1 MNSIFPGG
9 QIPSMGDS
17 RPPFP
22 PAPGDPPNGGP
33 RPPIPPGGP
42 RRRTRGAARLVRG
55 LYVSLALLTFFA
67 VFVATVG
74 AREALA
80 SRTQAVR
87 QTIAANPPLSRTII
101 VNSTWTDV
109 QGALASASLYG
120 PPPAVTA
127 STISAIGGQLRGD
140 FDRGSVSLGPAGA
153 DLSLMTTGLNLL
165 PSTLP
170 GTGGTAVRIEVT
182 ERQPFPE
189 QMRLVAGRYPVA
201 TPAPSPAASAGM
213 PVIVQPGAKPII
225 VNPSTGRPIA
235 VKPGG
240 KHPAPAPKLPTL
252 EVAMSTQTA
261 ARFGLH
267 AGAKFVMT
275 GPESAQTGKIVRV
288 TVLVT
293 GIVAPTDPTSNFWTA
308 DPTILAPGLQGPNDN
323 PYWAGAAM
331 VGPGET
337 QELENY
343 FGTASLQLEWVF
355 PVDASSL
362 TGQQVQPLTTA
373 LGDLTSQ
380 VPTLTGNLAPV
391 APTLTTNS
399 SLQFALEQFTAT
411 AQSVDTLLWLLYVS
425 LVITGLAV
433 LLLAG
438 RMVAMRRR
446 AELTVIRARG
456 ASLRQI
462 AFGTAGGAALVC
474 IPAAA
479 IAVALAIIAVPGA
492 GSAQA
497 AGAAGGWWPPIA
509 ILVVAVGGPAL
520 IAAWQH
526 RLPKPGIAD
535 RRQTR
540 ARTRLIVEVML
551 IAAAVAGIV
560 VFRSQGSQAGSGVNF
575 YTSSAP
581 ALVAIPVVIVVLRLY
596 PLVLRGLL
604 RLSTRTSR
612 APAFLG
618 LARASRTALTPALPA
633 FALVLAL
640 TVAAFAGMVRDA
652 VTNGEVAA
660 SWQTTGADVRVTP
673 APNLIITPTAVR
685 EIASVPGVTHATG
698 VFNEFWSTPAGAQL
712 TVLAVD
718 PASYAALVASSQ
730 GFPQVP
736 AGLLAVPAR
745 AGAAQPVLAS
755 PQALADL
762 GHGVVSLTTFQAQEA
777 AIPVRVAGVLSG
789 TPALPGGGAFV
800 VVPVAAIRST
810 ATPPVPTP
818 VTEMLLNGGSI
829 DHARLSAV
837 VGRLLFG
844 GTVGYRSDVLSGL
857 AGGPLQRGAFTLFT
871 LAVGVAAALGLAV
884 MLLELALGASERDA
898 TLARLATMGLGE
910 GQRARVVA
918 LEVLPAVIAAALAAW
933 ACAVALPRV
942 LAPDI
947 DLSVFT
953 GSSNSV
959 PLAANVAS
967 VAVPILGLAVVAV
980 VALGIEIRWGR
991 RRGAASLRVGE

>member
-1 MNSIFPGG
+1 MRN
-9 QIPSMGDS
+9 
-17 RPPFP
+17 RP
-22 PAPGDPPNGGP
+22 
-33 RPPIPPGGP
+33 
-42 RRRTRGAARLVRG
+42 VRG
-55 LYVSLALLTFFA
+55 IYVSLALLTFFA
-67 VFVATVG
+67 VFVGTVG

-80 SRTQAVR
+80 SRTQAIR
-87 QTIAANPPLSRTII
+87 QTIAANPALSRTIT
-101 VNSTWTDV
+101 VNSTLHDV
-109 QGALASASLYG
+109 QGALASESLYG
-120 PPPAVTA
+120 PPPTVTP
-127 STISAIGGQLRGD
+127 STISAIGGQLHHD
-140 FDRGSVSLGPAGA
+140 FDRGSVTLSPVSG
-153 DLSLMTTGLNLL
+153 DLSLMTTGLSLL

-170 GTGGTAVRIEVT
+170 GTGGTSVKIEIT

-189 QMRLVAGRYPVA
+189 AMRLVAGRYPVA
-201 TPAPSPAASAGM
+201 TPVPTTPTSAGM
-213 PVIVQPGAKPII
+213 PVITQPGAKPVI
-225 VNPSTGRPIA
+225 VNPSTGKPIA

-240 KHPAPAPKLPTL
+240 KHPAPKPKLPTL

-261 ARFGLH
+261 AKFGLR
-267 AGAKFVMT
+267 AGAKFLMI
-275 GPESAQTGKIVRV
+275 GPESAQTGKQVQLN
-288 TVLVT
+288 VLVT

-308 DPTILAPGLQGPNDN
+308 DPTILTPGLQGPTDN
-323 PYWAGAAM
+323 PYWAGAVM
-331 VGPGET
+331 VGPGEN

-343 FGTASLQLEWVF
+343 FGPSNLQIEWVF
-355 PVDASSL
+355 PLNVNAL
-362 TGQQVQPLTTA
+362 TGQQVQPLSDA
-373 LGDLTSQ
+373 IGNLTGQ

-391 APTLTTNS
+391 APTLATSS
-399 SLQFALEQFTAT
+399 SLQFALEAFIAT
-411 AQSVDTLLWLLYVS
+411 AESVDTLLWLLYVS
-425 LVITGLAV
+425 LTITGLAV

-446 AELTVIRARG
+446 GELTLIRARG
-456 ASLRQI
+456 ASLRQM
-462 AFGTAGGAALVC
+462 AFSTAGGAALVC
-474 IPAAA
+474 LPAAV
-479 IAVALAIIAVPGA
+479 IAAVLAIVAVPGA
-492 GSAQA
+492 GSVQA

-526 RLPKPGIAD
+526 RLPKPGITD
-535 RRQTR
+535 RRESR
-540 ARTRLIVEVML
+540 ARTRLIVELML
-551 IAAAVAGIV
+551 IAAAVAGLI
-560 VFRSQGSQAGSGVNF
+560 VFRNQGLQAGSGVDF
-575 YTSSAP
+575 YTSAAP
-581 ALVAIPVVIVVLRLY
+581 VLVAIPVVIVVLRLY
-596 PLVLRGLL
+596 PLVLHGLL

-660 SWQTTGADVRVTP
+660 SWQANGADVTVTP
-673 APNLIITPTAVR
+673 AANLIIPPTAVR

-698 VFNEFWSTPAGAQL
+698 VFNEFWTTPAGAQL

-718 PASYAALVASSQ
+718 PASYAALAAGSQ
-730 GFPQVP
+730 GFPPVD
-736 AGLLAVPAR
+736 AGLIPVAR
-745 AGAAQPVLAS
+745 TAGAPQPVLAS
-755 PQALADL
+755 PQAVADL
-762 GHGVVSLTTFQAQEA
+762 GHGVVSLSTHQAQEA
-777 AIPVRVAGVLSG
+777 AIPVRVAGVLSS
-789 TPALPGGGAFV
+789 TPALPAGGAFV
-800 VVPVAAIRST
+800 IMPIAAIKST

-837 VGRLLFG
+837 AGHLLFG
-844 GTVGYRSDVLSGL
+844 GTVTYRSDVLSAL
-857 AGGPLQRGAFTLFT
+857 TGGPLQHGAFTLFT

-910 GQRARVVA
+910 GQRAWVVA
-918 LEVLPAVIAAALAAW
+918 LEVLPAVIAAAVAAW

-947 DLSVFT
+947 NLSVFT
-953 GSSNSV
+953 GTSNSV
-959 PLAANVAS
+959 ALVANVAS
-967 VAVPILGLAVVAV
+967 IAVPLLGLALVAV

>member
-1 MNSIFPGG
+1 MRNL
-9 QIPSMGDS
+9 
-17 RPPFP
+17 
-22 PAPGDPPNGGP
+22 A
-33 RPPIPPGGP
+33 
-42 RRRTRGAARLVRG
+42 VRG
-55 LYVSLALLTFFA
+55 IYISLALLTFFA

-80 SRTQAVR
+80 SRTQALR
-87 QTIAANPPLSRTII
+87 QTIAANPALTRTII
-101 VNSTWTDV
+101 VTSTWADV
-109 QGALASASLYG
+109 QGALASSSPYG
-120 PPPAVTA
+120 APPAVTP

-140 FDRGSVSLGPAGA
+140 FNRGPVSLGPASA

-170 GTGGTAVRIEVT
+170 GTGGTPVKLEVT
-182 ERQPFPE
+182 ERQPFPN

-201 TPAPSPAASAGM
+201 TPAPSPATSAGM
-213 PVIVQPGAKPII
+213 PVVVQPGAKPVV
-225 VNPSTGRPIA
+225 VNPSTGKPIA
-235 VKPGG
+235 VKPGTP
-240 KHPAPAPKLPTL
+240 KAPPLPTL

-261 ARFGLH
+261 AKFGLQV
-267 AGAKFVMT
+267 GAKFEMT
-275 GPESAQTGKIVRV
+275 GPESAQTGHIVKV
-288 TVLVT
+288 NVLVT
-293 GIVAPTDPTSNFWTA
+293 GIVAPTDRTANFWTA
-308 DPTILAPGLQGPNDN
+308 DPTIVVPGLQGPTDN

-337 QELENY
+337 QELEHY

-355 PVDASSL
+355 PLAVNSVTA
-362 TGQQVQPLTTA
+362 QQVQALSTA
-373 LGDLTSQ
+373 LGTLTSQ

-399 SLQFALEQFTAT
+399 SLQFALEQFIAT

-425 LVITGLAV
+425 LTVTGLAV

-446 AELTVIRARG
+446 AELAVIRARG

-462 AFGTAGGAALVC
+462 AVSTAGGAALVC
-474 IPAAA
+474 VPAAV
-479 IAVALAIIAVPGA
+479 IAVVLAIIVVPGA
-492 GSAQA
+492 GSVQA
-497 AGAAGGWWPPIA
+497 AGAAGGWWPPVA
-509 ILVVAVGGPAL
+509 VLVVAVCGPAL

-551 IAAAVAGIV
+551 IAASVAGLV
-560 VFRSQGSQAGSGVNF
+560 VFRNQGSQAGSGVNF

-581 ALVAIPVVIVVLRLY
+581 VLVAVPVVIVVLRLY

-660 SWQTTGADVRVTP
+660 SWQTTGADVTVTP

-685 EIASVPGVTHATG
+685 EIAGVPGVTHATG
-698 VFNEFWSTPAGAQL
+698 VYNTLWSTPAGAQL

-730 GFPQVP
+730 GFPAVDP
-736 AGLLAVPAR
+736 ASIAVPTH

-762 GHGVVSLTTFQAQEA
+762 GHGVVSLATYQGQEA
-777 AIPVRVAGVLSG
+777 AIPVRVAGVVSS

-800 VVPVAAIRST
+800 IMPVAAIKST

-818 VTEMLLNGGSI
+818 VTLMLLNGGSI
-829 DHARLSAV
+829 DRARLSAV
-837 VGRLLFG
+837 TGHLLFG
-844 GTVGYRSDVLSGL
+844 STVTYRSDALSGL
-857 AGGPLQRGAFTLFT
+857 TSGPLQHGAFTLFT

-910 GQRARVVA
+910 GQRAWVVA
-918 LEVLPAVIAAALAAW
+918 LEVLPAVIAAGVAAW
-933 ACAVALPRV
+933 ACAVALPRA
-942 LAPDI
+942 LAPDVN
-947 DLSVFT
+947 LSVFT
-953 GSSNSV
+953 GSSASV
-959 PLAANVAS
+959 PLAANVVS
-967 VAVPILGLAVVAV
+967 VAVPLLGLALVTV

>member
-1 MNSIFPGG
+1 MRNL
-9 QIPSMGDS
+9 
-17 RPPFP
+17 
-22 PAPGDPPNGGP
+22 A
-33 RPPIPPGGP
+33 
-42 RRRTRGAARLVRG
+42 VRG
-55 LYVSLALLTFFA
+55 IYISLALLTFFA

-80 SRTQAVR
+80 TRTQAIR
-87 QTIAANPPLSRTII
+87 QTIAANPALSRTIT
-101 VNSTWTDV
+101 VDSTWTDV
-109 QGALASASLYG
+109 QGALASSNPYG
-120 PPPAVTA
+120 PAPTVTP
-127 STISAIGGQLRGD
+127 STISAIGGQLRTD
-140 FDRGSVSLGPAGA
+140 FDRGPVTLSPAGA

-165 PSTLP
+165 PSPSTLP
-170 GTGGTAVRIEVT
+170 GTGGTSVRIEIT
-182 ERQPFPE
+182 ERQPFPS
-189 QMRLVAGRYPVA
+189 QTRLVSGRYPVA
-201 TPAPSPAASAGM
+201 TAAPSTSSSAGM
-213 PVIVQPGAKPII
+213 TVITQPGAKPIV
-225 VNPSTGRPIA
+225 VNPVTGKPIT
-235 VKPGG
+235 VKPGA
-240 KHPAPAPKLPTL
+240 KQPKPPLPTV

-261 ARFGLH
+261 AKFGLH
-267 AGAKFVMT
+267 AGSKFVMT
-275 GPESAQTGKIVRV
+275 GPESPETGKVVQV

-293 GIVAPTDPTSNFWTA
+293 GIVAPTDPSSNFWTV
-308 DPTILAPGLQGPNDN
+308 DPTIVAPGLQGPTDN

-331 VGPGET
+331 VGPSEA
-337 QELENY
+337 QEVERY

-355 PVDASSL
+355 PLAVGAV
-362 TGQQVQPLTTA
+362 TGQQVQPLSTA
-373 LGDLTSQ
+373 LGTLTSQ

-391 APTLTTNS
+391 APTLTTSS
-399 SLQFALEQFTAT
+399 SLQFALENFIAT

-425 LVITGLAV
+425 LTITGLAV

-446 AELTVIRARG
+446 AELSVIRARG

-462 AFGTAGGAALVC
+462 AVSTAAAAALVC
-474 IPAAA
+474 IPAAV
-479 IAVALAIIAVPGA
+479 IAVVLAIVVVPGA
-492 GSAQA
+492 GSVQA

-509 ILVVAVGGPAL
+509 ILVVAVCGPAL

-540 ARTRLIVEVML
+540 ARTRLIIEVML
-551 IAAAVAGIV
+551 IAASVAGLV
-560 VFRSQGSQAGSGVNF
+560 VFRNQGAQAGSGVNF

-581 ALVAIPVVIVVLRLY
+581 VLVAIPVVIVVLRLY

-604 RLSTRTSR
+604 RLTTRTSR

-660 SWQTTGADVRVTP
+660 SWQATGADATVTP

-685 EIASVPGVTHATG
+685 EIADVPGVTHATG
-698 VFNEFWSTPAGAQL
+698 VYNTFWSTPAGAQL
-712 TVLAVD
+712 TVLAVE
-718 PASYAALVASSQ
+718 PASYAALVASSR
-730 GFPQVP
+730 GFPAVD
-736 AGLLAVPAR
+736 AASIAVPPR
-745 AGAAQPVLAS
+745 AGAPQPVLAS

-762 GHGVVSLTTFQAQEA
+762 GHGVVSLATYQGQEA
-777 AIPVRVAGVLSG
+777 AIPVRVAGVLSS
-789 TPALPGGGAFV
+789 TPALPGGGAWV
-800 VVPVAAIRST
+800 IIPVAAIKST

-818 VTEMLLNGGSI
+818 VTEMLLNGASI

-837 VGRLLFG
+837 VGHLLFG
-844 GTVGYRSDVLSGL
+844 GTVSYRSDVLSGL
-857 AGGPLQRGAFTLFT
+857 TGGPLQRGAFTLFT

-910 GQRARVVA
+910 GQRAWVVA
-918 LEVLPAVIAAALAAW
+918 LEVLPAVVAAGLAAW
-933 ACAVALPRV
+933 ACAVALPRT

-947 DLSVFT
+947 NLSVFT
-953 GSSNSV
+953 GSSASV

-967 VAVPILGLAVVAV
+967 VAVPLFGLALVAV
-980 VALGIEIRWGR
+980 VSLGIEIRWGR